1 MERTWLDALPSHAI
15 FNSSSNGI
23 ASTSRIHNPHQG
35 EQQLP
40 PSPGLSTV
48 ASFNGGDDSTILLP
62 AGSILSSSKLKRNAM
77 SVVRKT
83 ELLVAVG
90 SSIRLGDLAHFKT
103 RVEAAGGA
111 ALYDEAAAAGNTS
124 NSTFHHG
131 DMTNNTDYAGSSSL
145 GSFKVGLLL
154 DCLLLCRI

>member
-15 FNSSSNGI
+15 FSNSI
-23 ASTSRIHNPHQG
+23 ASTSRIHQHHQG

-40 PSPGLSTV
+40 PSPGLSPV
-48 ASFNGGDDSTILLP
+48 ASFNGGDDSTILLQ
-62 AGSILSSSKLKRNAM
+62 AGTILSSSKLKRNAM
-77 SVVRKT
+77 CVVRKT

-111 ALYDEAAAAGNTS
+111 ALYGEAAAAAAGNTS

-131 DMTNNTDYAGSSSL
+131 DVTNNTDYAGSSSL
-145 GSFKVGLLL
+145 GSFKVRLPSYLYDMG
-154 DCLLLCRI
+154 